1 MSAAL
6 TVPQG
11 IRSDHSIHMLARP
24 CRIAVYRDEDGR
36 IAAIEPLEADD
47 KRRKL
52 IEAAGRG
59 IAAGRTIDES
69 LMNALAFADLWREL
83 SVLAQAAS

>member
-6 TVPQG
+6 TAPQG
-11 IRSDHSIHMLARP
+11 VRSDHSIHMLAGR
-24 CRIAVYRDEDGR
+24 CKIAVYRDETGR
-36 IAAIEPLEADD
+36 IAAIETLEADD

-59 IAAGRTIDES
+59 IAAGRTIDDG

-83 SVLAQAAS
+83 SLIASTHP